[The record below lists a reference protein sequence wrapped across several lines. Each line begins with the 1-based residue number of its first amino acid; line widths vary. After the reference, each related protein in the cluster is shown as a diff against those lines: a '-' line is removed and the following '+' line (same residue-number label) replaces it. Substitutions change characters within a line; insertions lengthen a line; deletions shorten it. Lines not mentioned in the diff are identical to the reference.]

1 MIGAGWLAGVKPLSQ
16 FPSSRRDIAIVVAD
30 QISYAALEACIR
42 AALGPQLTQVLV
54 FDEYRGGNLGFSV
67 KSLAIGLILQDD
79 YRTLTDEDADQ
90 CVARAV
96 AALEREHQAR
106 LRG

>member
-1 MIGAGWLAGVKPLSQ
+1 VPRARPLSA
-16 FPSSRRDIAIVVAD
+16 FPSSRRDIAMVVP
-30 QISYAALEACIR
+30 QSVSYAAVEATIR
-42 AALGPQLTQVLV
+42 AALGAQLTQVLV
-54 FDEYRGGNLGFSV
+54 FDEFRGGNLGFGV

-79 YRTLTDEDADQ
+79 YRTLTDEDADA